1 MKAIRYKYHPELFVL
16 NGSKRP
22 IRYKF
27 QNGVK
32 PNWYNGNMV
41 YVTCKVV
48 SDELP
53 NDNRKVSIL
62 GRERVWYPIFPSHQN
77 FGNGYQDTR
86 KTSYEIFFGPFLFR
100 YVSSHFLL

>member
-1 MKAIRYKYHPELFVL
+1 MTT
-16 NGSKRP
+16 
-22 IRYKF
+22 
-27 QNGVK
+27 QNQTYATR
-32 PNWYNGNMV
+32 NI
-41 YVTCKVV
+41 
-48 SDELP
+48 EH
-53 NDNRKVSIL
+53 NRKVSIL